1 MPIVLLSNH
10 YITQHLRSLHLG
22 CLETFSRATIFL
34 SLYENVTPGTNCA
47 FLLIPATKDLRAKSE
62 VHFLPVKALI
72 VHTVPAFCL
81 VFTML
86 DYFPFTLVIFSGLLS
101 LLFDIPRQAKIIF
114 ATQICKNI
122 PFFCKTTFIFI
133 FEPQFLR

>member
-10 YITQHLRSLHLG
+10 YITQHLRSLHLW

-47 FLLIPATKDLRAKSE
+47 FLIPAAKDLRAKSA

-81 VFTML
+81 VLTML
-86 DYFPFTLVIFSGLLS
+86 HYFPFTLVIFSGILS
-101 LLFDIPRQAKIIF
+101 LLLDIPRGAKIIF
-114 ATQICKNI
+114 TTQICKNI
-122 PFFCKTTFIFI
+122 PFLCKTTFIFI